1 MLAKTTMA
9 DVWGEPAIP
18 VVPSIFPEWEAF
30 HAEPNREQK
39 SADLLEDRASKVV
52 YWPHYWTHI
61 RCGTRRQREI
71 ARSVIPG
78 VLFAPAGMLGVG
90 REREMLLD
98 WARLHPVA
106 LRRHLT
112 AAEIEIIRE
121 IAGKLA
127 MREANKVRG
136 LHQGDRVKFVNEGYA
151 EFFGDGSII
160 AVAPGG
166 RIRLKMDRKLF
177 GGKDEITVSAA
188 ELELL

>member
-9 DVWGEPAIP
+9 EVFGTPQVDTG
-18 VVPSIFPEWEAF
+18 PSIFPHWEAF
-30 HAEPNREQK
+30 HAEPNREQR
-39 SADLLEDRASKVV
+39 SADLLEERARKVV
-52 YWPHYWTHI
+52 YWPHYWTQI

-78 VLFAPAGMLGVG
+78 VLFAPTGMLGLG

-127 MREANKVRG
+127 LRETNKVRG
-136 LHQGDRVKFVNEGYA
+136 LHEGDRVKFVNDGYA
-151 EFFGDGSII
+151 EFFGEGSII
-160 AVAPGG
+160 AIAPGG

-177 GGKDEITVSAA
+177 GGKDEITVTAV